1 MAGAAIL
8 VGASTSGLTKWTR
21 LTVIGILVCL
31 SANARRLDEFSAG
44 QGAWA
49 WQSHVNGH
57 YLDRAVSTIEG
68 YLGDMKRSRPS
79 LPKRSVVFF
88 ADVPVSLGWQTAD
101 GPLIRWAYRDT
112 TLRSYFLTQFS
123 EERVALR
130 PLYFFAVEQ
139 GRLVDK
145 SESGDVL
152 PSLAYSMLVADKPAS
167 AIAALNV
174 LLSQPARS
182 SELLYWRAL
191 ARWDTGDTAGATQGL
206 LAAGVRPIRELSSG
220 AKAATQSLPTDT
232 LTRYNALMRLRD
244 EAGLDPWV
252 HARLA
257 SLCLATA
264 DRQQQGAIEA
274 YAFRVLSP
282 DDPDAWRKWASAQ
295 LAARQ
300 YEGALHSLEK
310 YLALAG
316 KAGKAD
322 AEVEGVIQS
331 LRRVVHGD
339 VAHAGLRTPA
349 SDLAR

>member
-1 MAGAAIL
+1 
-8 VGASTSGLTKWTR
+8 
-21 LTVIGILVCL
+21 
-31 SANARRLDEFSAG
+31 
-44 QGAWA
+44 
-49 WQSHVNGH
+49 
-57 YLDRAVSTIEG
+57 
-68 YLGDMKRSRPS
+68 
-79 LPKRSVVFF
+79 
-88 ADVPVSLGWQTAD
+88 
-101 GPLIRWAYRDT
+101 
-112 TLRSYFLTQFS
+112 
-123 EERVALR
+123 
-130 PLYFFAVEQ
+130 
-139 GRLVDK
+139 
-145 SESGDVL
+145 
-152 PSLAYSMLVADKPAS
+152 
-167 AIAALNV
+167 
-174 LLSQPARS
+174 
-182 SELLYWRAL
+182 
-191 ARWDTGDTAGATQGL
+191 
-206 LAAGVRPIRELSSG
+206 
-220 AKAATQSLPTDT
+220 
-232 LTRYNALMRLRD
+232 MRLRD